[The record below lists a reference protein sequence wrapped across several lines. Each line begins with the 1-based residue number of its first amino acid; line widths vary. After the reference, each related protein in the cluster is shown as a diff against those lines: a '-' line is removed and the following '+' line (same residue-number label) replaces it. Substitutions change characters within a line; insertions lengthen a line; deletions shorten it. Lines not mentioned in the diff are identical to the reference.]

1 MTRKI
6 ILIPIG
12 KNKNLTSVILSLS
25 NLFKKRN
32 KEFSFWSP
40 FVDKSII
47 NNSKKNSIFY
57 LKKNNQSI
65 DFIKSVFLKDFS
77 ILFKKKMYSIYL
89 EKLLDIYYNC
99 NNKQTILIEGIQSIN
114 YDSQFFFNQLNLDI
128 ARILNAEIIFV
139 ITPKKNFFKD
149 LNYKFY
155 IIKNF
160 FIKNN
165 FSKILGVIFNSDDN
179 KFLNNINNV
188 NELNFNNITKTN
200 NFFKKN
206 IFSYKKVPFLGVV
219 PSFKINFS
227 IDRKIFMDFVCA
239 HSLFESNLNLININ
253 SIILFSKNFTKIL
266 DSLNKNVLL
275 IISFKDLSYLKKIF
289 LIKKKYEFSLLFVG
303 KNQSFFLKHKIYK
316 KIKKNGISIFFTSI
330 NLSLLLYSLNMVHNL
345 NKKICLN
352 KNPVKK
358 FCFSVYSTQIN
369 SLFLQKLNKNKI
381 FSSYNFFYKLKKIA
395 KSFTRTIIFPEGEN
409 KKIIQA
415 VDLCYKFNI
424 CKCILIGNPNKIYE
438 NFLSLGLS
446 FPKKIKIYDP
456 KKISKDYITIL
467 KDIYNTLTIY
477 ECKKILKK
485 NTIVLSMLIL
495 ITNKK
500 CHGLVAG
507 IVNTTANVI
516 RPALKIVKMN
526 SNVRLISSIFFM
538 LFPEKVLIY
547 GDCAINPNPSALDL
561 AEIAIQSSES
571 AKIFGILPKIAM
583 LSYSTND
590 SGSGPMVDK
599 VKIATELVRKKR
611 PDLIIEGPIQYDAAT
626 DKNVSKIKFLES
638 KILGNAN
645 IFIFPDLN
653 SGNIC
658 YKAVQRNCSIFSI
671 GPMIQGLKKPVNDL
685 SRGAS
690 VEDILYTIALTVLQ
704 SCHKS

>member
-12 KNKNLTSVILSLS
+12 KNKNLTSVVLSLS
-25 NLFKKRN
+25 NLFKKKN

-40 FVDKSII
+40 FIDKSHI
-47 NNSKKNSIFY
+47 NSFKKNSIFY
-57 LKKNNQSI
+57 LKKSNKSI
-65 DFIKSVFLKDFS
+65 NFIKSVFLKDFS
-77 ILFKKKMYSIYL
+77 ILFKKKNYSIYL

-99 NNKQTILIEGIQSIN
+99 NNKKTILIEGIQSFN
-114 YDSQFFFNQLNLDI
+114 YDSKFFFNQLNLDI

-139 ITPKKNFFKD
+139 ITSKNNFFKD

-165 FSKILGVIFNSDDN
+165 FLKILGVIFNSDDN

-188 NELNFNNITKTN
+188 KELNFNNVNKIN

-206 IFSYKKVPFLGVV
+206 IFSYKKIPILGVV

-227 IDRKIFMDFVCA
+227 IDRKIFMDFLCA
-239 HSLFESNLNLININ
+239 KSLFESNLNLININ
-253 SIILFSKNFTKIL
+253 LIILFSKNFTKIS
-266 DSLNKNVLL
+266 DFLNKNVLL
-275 IISFKDLSYLKKIF
+275 IVSLKDLSYLKKIF
-289 LIKKKYEFSLLFVG
+289 LMKKKYEFSLLFVG
-303 KNQSFFLKHKIYK
+303 KNKSCFLKHKIYK
-316 KIKKNGISIFFTSI
+316 KIKKIGLSTFFTSI
-330 NLSLLLYSLNMVHNL
+330 NLSLLIYSLNIIHNL

-352 KNPVKK
+352 KNLVKK

-369 SLFLQKLNKNKI
+369 SLFSKKSNRNKI
-381 FSSYNFFYKLKKIA
+381 FSSYNFLYKLKKIA
-395 KSFTRTIIFPEGEN
+395 KSFTKTIIFPEGEN
-409 KKIIQA
+409 KKIIKA

-424 CKCILIGNPNKIYE
+424 CKCILVGNPNKIYE

-456 KKISKDYITIL
+456 KKISKEYITIL
-467 KDIYNTLTIY
+467 KDIYSTLTIH

-626 DKNVSKIKFLES
+626 DKNISKIKFLKS
-638 KILGNAN
+638 KILGDAN

-653 SGNIC
+653 SGNIS

-704 SCHKS
+704 SSNK